1 MPLRKTSNID
11 NVKKQAMPLRSY
23 SENSLDRDVKK
34 LEKQI
39 MSMKLSI
46 DNHANELVDK
56 KKALEEYENELKSLQ
71 FIKSIVLTVSVL
83 IIFY

>member
-56 KKALEEYENELKSLQ
+56 KKALEEFENNLKSLQ
-71 FIKSIVLTVSVL
+71 HIKSIVLTVSV
-83 IIFY
+83 

>member
-56 KKALEEYENELKSLQ
+56 NKALEQFENDLKSLQ
-71 FIKSIVLTVSVL
+71 HIKSIVSV
-83 IIFY
+83 

>member
-23 SENSLDRDVKK
+23 SENSLDRDVNK

-56 KKALEEYENELKSLQ
+56 KKALEAYENDLKSLQ
-71 FIKSIVLTVSVL
+71 HIKSIVLTVSV
-83 IIFY
+83 

>member
-11 NVKKQAMPLRSY
+11 NVKKQAMSLRSY

-46 DNHANELVDK
+46 DNHANELVGK

-71 FIKSIVLTVSVL
+71 FIKSIVLTVSV
-83 IIFY
+83 

>member
-71 FIKSIVLTVSVL
+71 HIKSIVQTVSV
-83 IIFY
+83 

>member
-56 KKALEEYENELKSLQ
+56 NKALEQFENDLKSLQ
-71 FIKSIVLTVSVL
+71 HIKSIVLTVSV
-83 IIFY
+83 